1 MIDMQYDVMMTCKT
15 FSSHTC
21 TRACTHN
28 NPPDNLFFPHP
39 LPSLPHT
46 HTHREFA
53 KSIPRPFS
61 LRYNAYTQSMEV
73 ISDSGSIQKLVDD
86 IKYDVD
92 TLQDALRK
100 ASKTS

>member
-1 MIDMQYDVMMTCKT
+1 MTLF
-15 FSSHTC
+15 FSS
-21 TRACTHN
+21 
-28 NPPDNLFFPHP
+28 PPP
-39 LPSLPHT
+39 LPSTHTHT